1 MKRKRKNI
9 ILWCFVAIALIL
21 GTALL
26 CFLLWRYVFP
36 LGAESPESQLNR
48 YYSCIM
54 TGDYAEMYE
63 MLTMDSRSA
72 ISEEAFIK
80 RNQNIYEG
88 IEAKNIKV
96 QVTGEE
102 GKGREHSLT
111 FQKKSPASSAQSAKR
126 WEINWFQ

>member
-63 MLTMDSRSA
+63 MLTMDS
-72 ISEEAFIK
+72 
-80 RNQNIYEG
+80 G
-88 IEAKNIKV
+88 W
-96 QVTGEE
+96 TLLPG
-102 GKGREHSLT
+102 
-111 FQKKSPASSAQSAKR
+111 KSPFRIRLFSNLTERSGNIR
-126 WEINWFQ
+126 WRGMIP